1 MKNMKHKLS
10 ALVLSLLVSAAAVLF
25 AVPAYAAGASIS
37 LVANKAM
44 VANGGS
50 LIVAVYMNG
59 GGSAINGVEADI
71 SYPAS
76 KLQYVGVNYSGS
88 AFEISASGGGGDGAI
103 TLDRGT
109 TSSVGGAGLVAT
121 ITFKALVSSGSAAIS
136 VGGNS
141 ALVTDGNA
149 VSFAPGGVSVNFGQ
163 LAASAPASTSSSSA
177 APEPPAPPKDTTPP
191 VITKVKVKSKTPYN
205 ALIDWTTDEP
215 SDSVVDYGLD
225 ANYGLSA
232 SQTGATTTHEVSL
245 SSSFLTPKALLH
257 FRVKSADASGNVQT
271 GIDQTLQLPGV
282 PVTVVVR
289 ADNGKPQPN
298 ADVTLDNQTAT
309 TDAKGQANL
318 TASLGSK
325 QVVITYNGFTVRRPI
340 TVARAV
346 KPLPP
351 FQLDMAK
358 QPLNHWMLTSFGLVL
373 IVLTLLGLDLVLFG
387 STFVMKLVGWRHRG
401 SSRSLAAAYVTDDAG
416 TSLFSTLDQKVDRLS
431 VAPVSASTT
440 LSGTTTTPPAPVI
453 TTHRTDLMVNDMLPT
468 TAPAH
473 SQVASAPIIK
483 TDSIIIVTDVTPLVQ
498 SRPVSDSILAPL
510 VAKQSSQHISKQSVI
525 TETDNFPAASVAE
538 RLKTRASSKA
548 TSVKPIKTKKSTAAS
563 GNKP

>member
-1 MKNMKHKLS
+1 MKTMKQKFS
-10 ALVLSLLVSAAAVLF
+10 ALLLSLLVSAAAVLS

-37 LVANKAM
+37 LVANKAT
-44 VANGGS
+44 VANGSS

-59 GGSAINGVEADI
+59 GGSPINGIEADI

-109 TSSVGGAGLVAT
+109 TSNVSGAGLVAT
-121 ITFKALVSSGSAAIS
+121 ITFKALASSGSAAIS

-149 VSFAPGGVSVNFGQ
+149 VAFAPGGVSVNFGQ
-163 LAASAPASTSSSSA
+163 VAAAAPSATSSAAA

-191 VITKVKVKSKTPYN
+191 VITKVTVKSKTPYT
-205 ALIDWTTDEP
+205 AVIDWTTDEP
-215 SDSVVDYGLD
+215 SDSVIDYGLD
-225 ANYGLSA
+225 GNYGLSA
-232 SQTGATTTHEVSL
+232 SQAGTATAHEVSL

-257 FRVKSADASGNVQT
+257 YRVKSADGSGNVQT
-271 GIDQTLQLPGV
+271 GTDQTLQLPGV

-325 QVVITYNGFTVRRPI
+325 QVVITYNGVTVRRPI
-340 TVARAV
+340 TVARAS

-351 FQLDMAK
+351 YQLDLAK
-358 QPLNHWMLTSFGLVL
+358 QPLNHWMLTSVGLIVV
-373 IVLTLLGLDLVLFG
+373 VLTLLGLDLVLFG
-387 STFVMKLVGWRHRG
+387 STFVTKLIRWRWHG
-401 SSRSLAAAYVTDDAG
+401 SPQALAAAHVTHDTG
-416 TSLFSTLDQKVDRLS
+416 TALFSTLDQQVDSIGIASRP
-431 VAPVSASTT
+431 APTSANVSSAS
-440 LSGTTTTPPAPVI
+440 PVI
-453 TTHRTDLMVNDMLPT
+453 TSHRTDLIVNDMLPA
-468 TAPAH
+468 TAASPQRPVTPAPVIRTDG
-473 SQVASAPIIK
+473 SATAAVIANDTPGAPPVTVSAP
-483 TDSIIIVTDVTPLVQ
+483 VLV
-498 SRPVSDSILAPL
+498 PMAT
-510 VAKQSSQHISKQSVI
+510 KQSPQMISKQITV
-525 TETDNFPAASVAE
+525 TETDNHPAVEVAH
-538 RLKTRASSKA
+538 RLKPRTTSA
-548 TSVKPIKTKKSTAAS
+548 TAAKPSKTKKPTAVP

>member
-1 MKNMKHKLS
+1 MKNMKQKFS
-10 ALVLSLLVSAAAVLF
+10 ALVLSLLVSAAAVLS

-37 LVANKAM
+37 LVANKAT
-44 VANGGS
+44 VANGSS

-59 GGSAINGVEADI
+59 GGSPINGIEADI

-109 TSSVGGAGLVAT
+109 TSSVSGAGLVAT
-121 ITFKALVSSGSAAIS
+121 ITFKALAGSGSAAIS

-149 VSFAPGGVSVNFGQ
+149 VGFAPGGVSVNFGQ
-163 LAASAPASTSSSSA
+163 VAAAAPSASAPSA
-177 APEPPAPPKDTTPP
+177 PVAAEPPAPPKDTTPP
-191 VITKVKVKSKTPYN
+191 AITKVTVKSKTPYS
-205 ALIDWTTDEP
+205 AVIDWTTDEP
-215 SDSVVDYGLD
+215 SDSAIDYGLD

-232 SQTGATTTHEVSL
+232 SQAGATTAHEVSL

-257 FRVKSADASGNVQT
+257 YRVKSADSSGNVKT
-271 GIDQTLQLPGV
+271 GTDQTLQLPGV

-298 ADVTLDNQTAT
+298 ADVTLDNQTVT

-325 QVVITYNGFTVRRPI
+325 QVVITYNGVTVRRPI
-340 TVARAV
+340 TVGRAT

-351 FQLDMAK
+351 YQLDLAK
-358 QPLNHWMLTSFGLVL
+358 QPLNHWMLTSVGLII

-387 STFVMKLVGWRHRG
+387 STFAMKLVRWRHRG
-401 SSRSLAAAYVTDDAG
+401 SSDALAAAHVTHDSG
-416 TSLFSTLDQKVDRLS
+416 TALFSTLS
-431 VAPVSASTT
+431 S
-440 LSGTTTTPPAPVI
+440 TTPPAPVI
-453 TTHRTDLMVNDMLPT
+453 ATHSHQTDLTVDDVEPAATSAPT
-468 TAPAH
+468 LT
-473 SQVASAPIIK
+473 ASAPIIS
-483 TDSIIIVTDVTPLVQ
+483 TDGNSIVANDAPAMRLQPLSAPILMPDSTQQSLEQTP
-498 SRPVSDSILAPL
+498 
-510 VAKQSSQHISKQSVI
+510 KQIVI
-525 TETDNFPAASVAE
+525 TEADTLPTAPALQ
-538 RLKTRASSKA
+538 RLKPRSSLTAA
-548 TSVKPIKTKKSTAAS
+548 TKPGKSKKSTVAS
-563 GNKP
+563 GKKP